1 MPSKLTSYDNAT
13 KKLMTQAGRFNVPDH
28 NVFSLPEVVF
38 FLRESFKYK
47 LTRKKVL
54 NFVIPND
61 RAHIATDFCKV
72 ASYYIYANTGGEEF
86 WTLKETPLHWWL
98 EYKQTGE
105 IFDVTYDQFPEPFPY
120 TIKPKAAP
128 VFGKD
133 ALFTEHLINS
143 AKILGQCTKLDSR
156 D

>member
-1 MPSKLTSYDNAT
+1 MPSKLKSYDDAT
-13 KKLMTQAGRFNVPDH
+13 KKLMTQANAFDVHDH
-28 NVFSLPEVVF
+28 NGFVLSEIVYL
-38 FLRESFKYK
+38 LRESFKFK
-47 LTRKKVL
+47 LTRKKVF

-72 ASYYIYANTGGEEF
+72 ASYYIYAKTGGDDF
-86 WTLKETPLHWWL
+86 WTLKETPIHWWL

-105 IFDVTYDQFPEPFPY
+105 VFDVTYDQFPDPFPY
-120 TIKPKAAP
+120 TIKPKALP

-133 ALFTEHLINS
+133 EFFTEQLVNS
-143 AKILGQCTKLDSR
+143 AMILGQCAKIDSR